1 MTACLFEQEARV
13 LADQCSLMID
23 LLGRHGV
30 FFVLV
35 LVFEW
40 EFYTSTQIRFSVHC
54 KLQNIE

>member
-1 MTACLFEQEARV
+1 MTARLFEQEARA

-40 EFYTSTQIRFSVHC
+40 EFYTSTRIQVFC
-54 KLQNIE
+54 TL